1 MSDQQMKQLID
12 SVVHENLSKPM
23 CSGIMGPQWGD
34 IPTDLELGIGEECVP
49 FLCTDEC
56 QDEQT
61 ISAVMDEIIEKIE
74 KQALITTQEVV
85 EEPHPYTL
93 KYGIE
98 PERWYDESGAL
109 TAEVFTSNSEK
120 TRSIW
125 GTSLTIRYDE
135 SSDEDS
141 SDEEYDQGDMDD
153 YRNERQYYFH

>member
-1 MSDQQMKQLID
+1 MSDQQLNRLID

-23 CSGIMGPQWGD
+23 CSGIMGPQWGE
-34 IPTDLELGIGEECVP
+34 IPTDLELGIGEECDCFP
-49 FLCTDEC
+49 FLCTDAC

-61 ISAVMDEIIEKIE
+61 IITIMDEIVENIE
-74 KQALITTQEVV
+74 KQVLITTQEVV

-98 PERWYDESGAL
+98 PERWYDESGEL
-109 TAEVFTSNSEK
+109 TAEVFTSNSEE

-135 SSDEDS
+135 SSDE
-141 SDEEYDQGDMDD
+141 EYDQGDIDD
-153 YRNERQYYFH
+153 DRNERQYYFH